1 MTDSDFDQGVALVVG
16 GSGGIGGAIS
26 EVFAKRGSNVA
37 FTYLSNVERAEK
49 VEARVRAHGTKVSKH
64 QLSLEDDDGI
74 ENLLKTLSE
83 EHGKI
88 HSIVYASGPSIKVGY
103 VSKIGMADWERVFR
117 QDTHSCFNLVRLALP
132 VLKAQG
138 GGSLTAVTTTQFHR
152 PELMGVLSA
161 APKAAIEMTFRA
173 IAKESAQFG
182 IRANIVRSGW
192 VDAGMVDGSLDGQ
205 LQDKHYQA
213 LIADIPMRRFANPYE
228 VAEAA
233 VFMASNRAS
242 FITGMS
248 ITADGG
254 MHL

>member
-1 MTDSDFDQGVALVVG
+1 MLDKDFDDGVALVIG
-16 GSGGIGGAIS
+16 GSGGIGAAIT
-26 EVFAKRGSNVA
+26 EVFAKRGTDVA
-37 FTYLSNVERAEK
+37 FTYLSKVERAEK
-49 VEARVRAHGTKVSKH
+49 VEARVSAHGREVSKF
-64 QLSLEDDDGI
+64 QLSLEDDAGI
-74 ENLLKTLSE
+74 EKLLQALKE
-83 EHGKI
+83 KYGKI

-103 VSKIGMADWERVFR
+103 VSKITKEDWERVFR
-117 QDTHSCFNLVRLALP
+117 QDTQACFNLLRLSLP

-138 GGSLTAVTTTQFHR
+138 GGSLTAITTTQFHR

-173 IAKESAQFG
+173 VAKESAQFG

-205 LQDKHYQA
+205 LQGKHFDA
-213 LIADIPMRRFANPYE
+213 LLAQIPMNRFASPYE

>member
-1 MTDSDFDQGVALVVG
+1 
-16 GSGGIGGAIS
+16 
-26 EVFAKRGSNVA
+26 
-37 FTYLSNVERAEK
+37 
-49 VEARVRAHGTKVSKH
+49 VRALGTKVSKH
-64 QLSLEDDDGI
+64 QLSLEDDEAV
-74 ENLLKTLSE
+74 ENLLKTLRE

-103 VSKIGMADWERVFR
+103 VSKIPKDDWERVFR
-117 QDTHSCFNLVRLALP
+117 QDTHACFNLVRLALP
-132 VLKAQG
+132 ILKEQG
-138 GGSLTAVTTTQFHR
+138 GGSLTAITTTQFHR

-213 LIADIPMRRFANPYE
+213 LLADIPMKRFANPYE

>member
-1 MTDSDFDQGVALVVG
+1 MVDKEFDDGVALVIG
-16 GSGGIGGAIS
+16 GSGGIGAAIS
-26 EVFAKRGSNVA
+26 EVFARRGSHVA
-37 FTYLSNVERAEK
+37 FTYLSNGERA
-49 VEARVRAHGTKVSKH
+49 ARVEERVAAHGTRVSKF
-64 QLSLEDDDGI
+64 QLSLEDDAAI
-74 ENLLKTLSE
+74 EGLLQKLTAD
-83 EHGKI
+83 HGKI

-103 VSKIGMADWERVFR
+103 VSKIPKEDWERVFR
-117 QDTHSCFNLVRLALP
+117 LDTHGCFNLVRLALP

-138 GGSLTAVTTTQFHR
+138 GGSLTAITTTQFHR

-213 LIADIPMRRFANPYE
+213 LLADIPMKRFANPFE